1 MRVKVR
7 LFAAL
12 RETVGRP
19 GLELEVA
26 GPATPEGV
34 WSRLVADHPALARHR
49 PSLAAAVNRGYAPFD
64 TALAEGDEVVFIPP
78 VSGG

>member
-19 GLELEVA
+19 QLEVEVPD
-26 GPATPEGV
+26 PATPELV
-34 WSRLVADHPALARHR
+34 WSSLVAGHPALARHR
-49 PSLAAAVNRGYAPFD
+49 PSLAAAVNRGYARFD
-64 TALAEGDEVVFIPP
+64 AALAEGDEVVFIPP